1 MRETQQESIVP
12 KIKICGLTS
21 VEEAAWVVEERV
33 DYAGIVLFYSKS
45 RRNMTITEAKE
56 LLPVI
61 KKGRALSGKPIL
73 TVAVTVSP
81 TPEQIEEIQAAGFD
95 RIQVHG
101 ELSKESF
108 DAIRIPMI
116 RAFNG
121 FDKEA
126 YEKFHHCEKVEAYL
140 FDAGKPGSG
149 QIFDWSVLRQ
159 LPRDEK
165 PIFLAGGLNA
175 DNIAQAI
182 REVTPDVVDV
192 SSGVERDVTIIPNK
206 TISEQKTGNVFTELK
221 QSGPVR
227 VGKDREKI
235 RVFVKAVRNVKALNW
250 SELLRKPSQIQSS
263 GDDGIRN
270 PHRRGRNSDE
280 TYH

>member
-1 MRETQQESIVP
+1 MRETQGESAVP

-21 VEEAAWVVEERV
+21 AEEAAWIVEERV
-33 DYAGIVLFYSKS
+33 DYAGIVVFYPKS
-45 RRNMTITEAKE
+45 HRNMTIAEARE
-56 LLPVI
+56 LLPII
-61 KKGRALSGKPIL
+61 KHGKALSGNPIL

-81 TPEQIEEIQAAGFD
+81 TPGQVAEIQSAGFD
-95 RIQVHG
+95 RIQIHG

-121 FDKEA
+121 FDREA

-140 FDAGKPGSG
+140 FDAGRPGSG
-149 QIFDWSVLRQ
+149 QTFDWDVLRQ

-182 REVTPDVVDV
+182 REVMPDVVDV
-192 SSGVERDVTIIPNK
+192 SSGVEREV
-206 TISEQKTGNVFTELK
+206 SSGLK
-221 QSGPVR
+221 QSGTVR
-227 VGKDREKI
+227 IGKDREKI
-235 RVFVKAVRNVKALNW
+235 SAFVKAVRNV
-250 SELLRKPSQIQSS
+250 
-263 GDDGIRN
+263 
-270 PHRRGRNSDE
+270 
-280 TYH
+280 

>member
-1 MRETQQESIVP
+1 MIP

-33 DYAGIVLFYSKS
+33 DYAGIVLFYPKS
-45 RRNMTITEAKE
+45 HRNMTITEAKE
-56 LLPVI
+56 LLSVI
-61 KKGRALSGKPIL
+61 KKGRALPGNPIL

-81 TPEQIEEIQAAGFD
+81 TSEQIDEIQGAGFD

-101 ELSKESF
+101 GLSKESF
-108 DAIRIPMI
+108 DAIRIPII

-149 QIFDWSVLRQ
+149 QTFDWSVLRQ

-165 PIFLAGGLNA
+165 PIFLAGGLNVH
-175 DNIAQAI
+175 NITQAI
-182 REVTPDVVDV
+182 REVAPDVVDV
-192 SSGVERDVTIIPNK
+192 SSGVERDASRIPK
-206 TISEQKTGNVFTELK
+206 EAISEQKTGSVPAELK
-221 QSGPVR
+221 RSGFVR

-235 RVFVKAVRNVKALNW
+235 RAFVKAVRD
-250 SELLRKPSQIQSS
+250 IQV
-263 GDDGIRN
+263 
-270 PHRRGRNSDE
+270 
-280 TYH
+280 Y